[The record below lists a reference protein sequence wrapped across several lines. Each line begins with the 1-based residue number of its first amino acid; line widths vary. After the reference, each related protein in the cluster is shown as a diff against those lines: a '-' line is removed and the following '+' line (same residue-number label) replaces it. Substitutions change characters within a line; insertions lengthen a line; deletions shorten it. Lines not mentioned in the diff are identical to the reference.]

1 MDRKLLR
8 GSLGGQVFPIK
19 LTSQDQPADQGGETS
34 QEVEGDQVWGGG
46 FWLNGLSSV
55 LAKLLVGPCRDEQGS
70 PKVQACWEEASGEP
84 D

>member
-1 MDRKLLR
+1 M
-8 GSLGGQVFPIK
+8 G
-19 LTSQDQPADQGGETS
+19 
-34 QEVEGDQVWGGG
+34 GGG

-55 LAKLLVGPCRDEQGS
+55 LAKSLVGPGRDEQGS